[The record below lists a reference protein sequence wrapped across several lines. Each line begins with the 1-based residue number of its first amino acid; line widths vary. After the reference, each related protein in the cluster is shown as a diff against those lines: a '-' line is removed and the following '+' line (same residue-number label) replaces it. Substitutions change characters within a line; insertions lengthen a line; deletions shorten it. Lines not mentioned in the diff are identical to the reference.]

1 MPATR
6 LAVLPSLRQLL
17 TAGGIGTVLLLIA
30 GPVAY
35 AVHQENE
42 MRNFHTVKPGVL
54 YRSGQMTLAGLK
66 RAVHDHGIKTVV
78 TLRDSDPPGE
88 PAPDRGEEKWCRQN
102 DIRHVRISPRPWWAP
117 DGPPPV
123 EEGVRTFREVMADPD
138 NYPVLVHCFAGIHRT
153 GAYCAIY
160 RMEQEHWDNAD
171 AIVEMKAYG
180 YYNLPD
186 ERDILGY
193 MEQYQP
199 TWKKAPPPARE
210 EPVKKKKDKA
220 KKKPASTPEF

>member
-1 MPATR
+1 
-6 LAVLPSLRQLL
+6 
-17 TAGGIGTVLLLIA
+17 
-30 GPVAY
+30 
-35 AVHQENE
+35 
-42 MRNFHTVKPGVL
+42 
-54 YRSGQMTLAGLK
+54 
-66 RAVHDHGIKTVV
+66 
-78 TLRDSDPPGE
+78 
-88 PAPDRGEEKWCRQN
+88 
-102 DIRHVRISPRPWWAP
+102 
-117 DGPPPV
+117 
-123 EEGVRTFREVMADPD
+123 MADPD

-199 TWKKAPPPARE
+199 TWKKPAPEVRDEPARKKKDK
-210 EPVKKKKDKA
+210 VKKKK
-220 KKKPASTPEF
+220 PAPVPDF